1 LCPASG
7 RTDTGPQ
14 IDDAHILAPRT
25 GFFRTIFGKAVGSE
39 ILFRISPRLTHQ
51 VSAKKLRQFGEKAP
65 LEQNPFD
72 PPEQMRLPRV
82 TSQAQHAAAAGMD
95 PS

>member
-1 LCPASG
+1 MA
-7 RTDTGPQ
+7 
-14 IDDAHILAPRT
+14 APVYDFHVPVHKP
-25 GFFRTIFGKAVGSE
+25 GFCGTIFLQGVDTE
-39 ILFRISPRLTHQ
+39 ILFRILPSLTHQ

-65 LEQNPFD
+65 PEQNLFD
-72 PPEQMRLPRV
+72 PPEQMRLPSV